1 MEKKY
6 KKDTFFDSNG
16 QLRMAGDQYYDSKG
30 MLRGP
35 EDQFYDSKGILRL
48 PGEEYYD
55 AKGILRQPGD
65 QYYDESGQLRIPIEE
80 KEEDFALNNSI
91 NSIQMPSNSQN
102 KYPSG
107 SSGMSDK
114 PITLGKILARICIT
128 LIFIGAA
135 FTKVWEEVVV
145 PMYNGNYLTWVILP
159 FIIGI
164 IISSIIC
171 IVLYKKYLHIFG
183 YFIRTMSSIIPL
195 FIYFLILTK
204 FNSDSDLLAAT
215 FIFSIA
221 LSLVVSY
228 VSLFITKM
236 YRKKYNRG

>member
-1 MEKKY
+1 MVKKY

-30 MLRGP
+30 ILRGP

-65 QYYDESGQLRIPIEE
+65 QFYDESGQLRTPIEE
-80 KEEDFALNNSI
+80 KEENFTLNNPT
-91 NSIQMPSNSQN
+91 NSIHMPNDSQN

-107 SSGMSDK
+107 SSGISDK
-114 PITLGKILARICIT
+114 PLTFGKILTRICIT

-135 FTKVWEEVVV
+135 FTKVWEEVVA
-145 PMYNGNYLTWVILP
+145 PIYNGNYLTWVILP
-159 FIIGI
+159 FVVGATV
-164 IISSIIC
+164 SSIIC
-171 IVLYKKYLHIFG
+171 IFLYKKYLQIFG
-183 YFIRTMSSIIPL
+183 YFIRTILSIVPL

-204 FNSDSDLLAAT
+204 FSSNSDSLAAV
-215 FIFSIA
+215 FIFSVAI
-221 LSLVVSY
+221 SLVSSY
-228 VSLFITKM
+228 ASLFITKL